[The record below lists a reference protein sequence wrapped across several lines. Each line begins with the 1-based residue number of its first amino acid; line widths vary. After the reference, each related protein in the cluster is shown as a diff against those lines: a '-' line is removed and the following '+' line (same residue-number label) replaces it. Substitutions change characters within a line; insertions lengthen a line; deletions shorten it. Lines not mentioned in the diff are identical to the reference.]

1 MKFSLMTSHSSAAEF
16 RDDDNVRRWALKK
29 AKNIINFS
37 LPSEMYSLPT
47 FSLPRPPSSLPS
59 LLRTQGLLQLRA
71 GAVETHWFRW
81 KEIDVL
87 FTIAVTLLPHW
98 TQPMAEP
105 VSISEI
111 PLFCKLI
118 NGDYQMAT
126 SKSDKK
132 IASSI
137 QFFVNNLPSFQQFK
151 NNDNLDWVVKYH
163 RLLTTELLQYSLN
176 HHSSAATLKCK
187 FNAITLIMQLAFK
200 SKTPDLYETFSLN
213 EHIID
218 SQQAFV

>member
-1 MKFSLMTSHSSAAEF
+1 MIVSRCCTISKTKQASQSESVHHTTGQLLDLSADNKFFFSHRNSLFYHKMHSFPLFHS
-16 RDDDNVRRWALKK
+16 
-29 AKNIINFS
+29 FS
-37 LPSEMYSLPT
+37 RTLHS
-47 FSLPRPPSSLPS
+47 FSRPPHSFSS
-59 LLRTQGLLQLRA
+59 LLRSQGLWELSGSRA
-71 GAVETHWFRW
+71 AEMHWFRW
-81 KEIDVL
+81 KEVHVL

-151 NNDNLDWVVKYH
+151 NNDNLDWVVKY
-163 RLLTTELLQYSLN
+163 
-176 HHSSAATLKCK
+176 
-187 FNAITLIMQLAFK
+187 
-200 SKTPDLYETFSLN
+200 
-213 EHIID
+213 
-218 SQQAFV
+218 